1 MSKSQIST
9 ANAPSPLR
17 ETRYSLHE
25 LLRDVADERM
35 TGTLGAE
42 KLHQSEINKSFN
54 AEPRAKRR
62 PRP

>member
-1 MSKSQIST
+1 MSKPQIPAAKVT
-9 ANAPSPLR
+9 APLR

-25 LLRDVADERM
+25 LLRDVADERL

>member
-1 MSKSQIST
+1 MSKPQIPAANVT
-9 ANAPSPLR
+9 APLR

-25 LLRDVADERM
+25 LLRDVADERL

>member
-1 MSKSQIST
+1 MSKPPTS
-9 ANAPSPLR
+9 APSAPPVLR

-25 LLRDVADERM
+25 LLRDVAEERL